1 MLAAPPIIRPSK
13 AMRTDE
19 TARKFYTLHHT
30 RNTAFCIPGSRDER
44 TAMVSFNRITDI
56 MTVGTLIESHVN
68 RFNEWPELDF
78 KQNINVYSGQIA
90 EELKFLIVNE
100 WSLEELRILCAA
112 SYLDLLHI
120 DKLKPTSAGY
130 TISGNR
136 YIFNA
141 NQEFYAEVLK
151 HLYDKE

>member
-1 MLAAPPIIRPSK
+1 
-13 AMRTDE
+13 
-19 TARKFYTLHHT
+19 
-30 RNTAFCIPGSRDER
+30 
-44 TAMVSFNRITDI
+44 

-141 NQEFYAEVLK
+141 SQDFYAEVLT